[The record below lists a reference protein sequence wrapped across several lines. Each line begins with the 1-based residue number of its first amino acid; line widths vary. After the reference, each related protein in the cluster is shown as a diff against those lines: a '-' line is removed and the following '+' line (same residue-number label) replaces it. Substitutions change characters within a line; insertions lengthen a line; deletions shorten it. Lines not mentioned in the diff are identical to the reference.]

1 MCLGFCSAAGDC
13 LTRACIYISFIF
25 VFIFLPFMLAI
36 ILVCDAR
43 GLQFHPYPLAFEPDE
58 PGHDNPAIGIT
69 DDELNAEQHSHS
81 GSSSSGSPDED
92 WRVELVYIVLFVL
105 IKGWDFCRACGCTL
119 ECPDC
124 CGGRRGAASAGET
137 TPLISSALTDELPQS
152 VVDRV
157 HEARRARAA
166 TLTTTRAE
174 HIQPPSDAALTRIS
188 TPPPVP
194 PSVAVSVVPAAA
206 PPVLGSLS
214 LSLAG
219 ASSGRGGG
227 GTTRAIGGAAA
238 TIPPPMGAAPAAAA
252 ATATAPATGTTTA
265 TAAASRTTSEAARIS
280 SLSRS
285 SLSLVRHAGASRVS
299 PMASVNPAEMADM
312 LVAGMTGVAETAES
326 EAPGT
331 LPPLVAPLVQ
341 PPMERLLA
349 HAGGRDDVA
358 RMGAVPAVAEGGGQP
373 QGPGTG
379 RHAVRPAHGT
389 HGAAHGPVLVRQD
402 SSDEC
407 CVCFERSRDAVLSP
421 CAHACVCAQCAARS
435 GRAMARRRVRC
446 KDRSLSWCPQL
457 SVAHDEHARVVTTA
471 TGGSSRTRGAS
482 SAGAPSA
489 ARRSR
494 AWCCSSTTTNKTI
507 DASNERRSARTRRRG
522 SGRAAAARQEQPAA
536 TRGAAAQQQ
545 ETNTTGETVVET
557 RKTKPRAEAAVSTV
571 VVPARAMVVS
581 HALAAPTAPPP

>member
-1 MCLGFCSAAGDC
+1 MCFGFCSAAGDC

-69 DDELNAEQHSHS
+69 DDESNAEQPSHS

-166 TLTTTRAE
+166 TLLTTTRAE

-238 TIPPPMGAAPAAAA
+238 TLPPPIGAAPAAAA
-252 ATATAPATGTTTA
+252 ATATAPATGPTTA
-265 TAAASRTTSEAARIS
+265 TATTATATSRTNTSEAARIS

-285 SLSLVRHAGASRVS
+285 LSLSLVRHAGIVSRVS
-299 PMASVNPAEMADM
+299 PMASVNPAELADM
-312 LVAGMTGVAETAES
+312 LAAGMAGVAETAES

-331 LPPLVAPLVQ
+331 LPPLVPLVQ

-349 HAGGRDDVA
+349 RAGGRDDVA

-389 HGAAHGPVLVRQD
+389 HGAHGPVLVRQD

-435 GRAMARRRVRC
+435 GRAMARRRARC
-446 KDRSLSWCPQL
+446 KDLSLD
-457 SVAHDEHARVVTTA
+457 V
-471 TGGSSRTRGAS
+471 
-482 SAGAPSA
+482 
-489 ARRSR
+489 
-494 AWCCSSTTTNKTI
+494 N
-507 DASNERRSARTRRRG
+507 N
-522 SGRAAAARQEQPAA
+522 
-536 TRGAAAQQQ
+536 
-545 ETNTTGETVVET
+545 
-557 RKTKPRAEAAVSTV
+557 
-571 VVPARAMVVS
+571 
-581 HALAAPTAPPP
+581 